1 MTLIRIVVADD
12 QHLVRTGLRMVLNAQ
27 PDLEVIGEAANGAEA
42 VEASRRLH
50 PDIVLMDVRMPGM
63 DGVTATKLI
72 LEETPIHGDH
82 LVKMIILTTY
92 HVDSA
97 VYAALRAGASGFLL
111 KDTEPDQLIQAVH
124 AVAHGEA
131 WLDPPV
137 ARRLL
142 ADFAAQPDLSLPVP
156 ATLDQLT
163 ARERDVLTLIA
174 HGLSNE
180 EITRHLVVGMTT
192 VKTHV
197 SRIFMK
203 LGLHDRA
210 QAVALAY
217 QSGLVRPGDR
227 PPPAAHH

>member
-1 MTLIRIVVADD
+1 MVTIRIVVADD
-12 QHLVRTGLRMVLNAQ
+12 QALVRTGLRMVLNAQ
-27 PDLEVIGEAANGAEA
+27 PDIDVVGEAADGLEA
-42 VEASRRLH
+42 VEAARRLH

-63 DGVTATKLI
+63 DGVTATKRI
-72 LEETPIHGDH
+72 LDEAPSKPDD

-111 KDTEPDQLIQAVH
+111 KDSEPEELIRAIH
-124 AVAHGEA
+124 AVAAGEA

-142 ADFAAQPDLSLPVP
+142 TDFAAQPETNVPPP
-156 ATLDQLT
+156 ATLEQLT
-163 ARERDVLTLIA
+163 PRERDVLTLIA
-174 HGLSNE
+174 HGLSNDDVA
-180 EITRHLVVGMTT
+180 RHLVLGTT
-192 VKTHV
+192 TIKTHV
-197 SRIFMK
+197 GRIFMK

-210 QAVALAY
+210 QAVAVAY

-227 PPPAAHH
+227 PPSSNRH